1 MYLKYI
7 VDNKFILNYNIKLGF
22 PVDLDSK
29 TFAGNVGDQVQSLQR
44 EESLGPEE
52 SLEKD
57 MATSPVFLPRESHGQ
72 WHWWATVLEI
82 AKRQT

>member
-7 VDNKFILNYNIKLGF
+7 VDNKFILNYNIKLAF

-29 TFAGNVGDQVQSLQR
+29 TFAGNVGDQVQSLQW
-44 EESLGPEE
+44 EESLAPEE

-57 MATSPVFLPRESHGQ
+57 MATTPVFLPRESHGQ
-72 WHWWATVLEI
+72 VALVGYSP
-82 AKRQT
+82 